1 MHNDRCFIAKC
12 NKQGTL
18 KHISQNDLAAF
29 SELDINDNLVKYI
42 IDMGGENIE
51 DHLKDIYEM
60 GSSIAKPIMISE
72 DKDKKMFLSGSK
84 IYYDLSICISE
95 SPNTGENNI
104 YDELLRV
111 NNELTNSIRKLT
123 KSNKSEYL
131 KSRDSVFYEDLTR
144 LNNELISTQR
154 NLYKEIANRE
164 KAEEKLSISERR
176 YRLLADNST
185 DIIILHDLDG
195 NIEYVS
201 PSVENILKYS
211 PDDFQENNLFSFI
224 EQKEADQ
231 LYSSFDRI
239 SNISGYTRIEH
250 TIIPKEGK
258 EIWVETISKKID
270 HNALSNNENLIIS
283 VMRDITNRKEIE
295 EEVFNQHI
303 ELEMQNEELKKIQKE
318 LEYSYEKY
326 YQLFD
331 SAPVGYFNLSDDFRI
346 INANRTVVGLLNLSL
361 KEIIGKDFRDF
372 VHADNFVKFRELLDK
387 AAESEFVVRD
397 EIKLIKQN
405 TIDMN
410 FHAIIEI
417 ISIKKPESI
426 DMRYQMAIMDI
437 TDRIKAEKQL
447 IDSEKKLKE
456 ANSAKDKFFSI
467 IAHDLKSPF
476 FGVLG
481 LSGHIKE
488 NGGSMGK
495 EEIIDI
501 SRHIYN
507 SLKQQYE
514 LLEGLLLWARS
525 NTGRLKVEDTIVSPN
540 AVVEKTINI
549 LKHSIEEKNLIFV
562 NNVDEDLTILTDIN
576 LMLTVI
582 RNLISNAIKFTP
594 AGGRI
599 MVNTE
604 EKGDHIDITIS
615 DTGIG
620 IKKEDIDKL
629 FRIEEAFSTPG
640 TNNEKGTGLGLIVCQ
655 EFAQKQGG
663 ELLVESNP
671 GEGTTFTYRLPL
683 NK

>member
-1 MHNDRCFIAKC
+1 MHNDKCFIAKC
-12 NKQGTL
+12 NRQGSL
-18 KHISQNDLAAF
+18 KHISQNDVQAF
-29 SELDINDNLVKYI
+29 SSLKVNDNLVEYI

-60 GSSIAKPIMISE
+60 GSSIAKPIKLSE
-72 DKDKKMFLSGSK
+72 DEDKKMFLSGSK
-84 IYYDLSICISE
+84 IYYDLTICICD
-95 SPNTGENNI
+95 SPNAGENNI

-123 KSNKSEYL
+123 KSKTTGNL
-131 KSRDSVFYEDLTR
+131 KSRESIFYEDLTK
-144 LNNELISTQR
+144 LNNELISAQR
-154 NLYKEIANRE
+154 DLYKEIANRE
-164 KAEEKLSISERR
+164 KAEEKLRMSERR

-185 DIIILHDLDG
+185 DIIILHDVDG
-195 NIEYVS
+195 NIKYVS
-201 PSVENILKYS
+201 PSVENILKFR
-211 PDDFQENNLFSFI
+211 PDEFQDNNLFDFI
-224 EQKEADQ
+224 DQKESDQ

-250 TIIPKEGK
+250 TINPNEGK

-270 HNALSNNENLIIS
+270 SKSGDENLIIS

-303 ELEMQNEELKKIQKE
+303 ELEMQNEELKKTQKE
-318 LEYSYEKY
+318 LEHSYNKY

-331 SAPVGYFNLSDDFRI
+331 SAPVGYFNLNDDFTI
-346 INANRTVVGLLNLSL
+346 INANRTVVSLLNQQL

-372 VHADNFVKFRELLDK
+372 VHADSYVQFRELLNRATD
-387 AAESEFVVRD
+387 SEFMVRD

-405 TIDMN
+405 TTDMN

-417 ISIKKPESI
+417 ISINKPDRDEKH
-426 DMRYQMAIMDI
+426 YQMAIMDI
-437 TDRIKAEKQL
+437 TDRIIAENQL
-447 IDSEKKLKE
+447 KDSEKKLQE

-481 LSGHIKE
+481 LSEHIKE
-488 NGGSMGK
+488 NGRSMEK
-495 EEIIDI
+495 LEIIDI
-501 SRHIYN
+501 SNHIYN

-525 NTGRLKVEDTIVSPN
+525 NTGRLKLENTIVSPN
-540 AVVEKTINI
+540 MVVEKTLNV
-549 LKHSIEEKNLIFV
+549 LKHSVEEKNLIFV
-562 NNVDEDLTILTDIN
+562 NNVDEDLTVLTDVN

-594 AGGRI
+594 SGGRI

-604 EKGDHIDITIS
+604 TKDDHTDIIIS

-620 IKKEDIDKL
+620 INKEDMDKL
-629 FRIEEAFSTPG
+629 FKIEEAFSTPG
-640 TNNEKGTGLGLIVCQ
+640 TNDEKGTGLGLIVCH
-655 EFAQKQGG
+655 EFAEKQGG

-671 GEGTTFTYRLPL
+671 GEGTTFIYRLPA